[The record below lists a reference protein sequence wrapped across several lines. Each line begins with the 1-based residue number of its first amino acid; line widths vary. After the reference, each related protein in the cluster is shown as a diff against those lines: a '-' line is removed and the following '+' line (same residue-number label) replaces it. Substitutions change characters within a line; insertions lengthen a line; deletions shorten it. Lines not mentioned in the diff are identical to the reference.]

1 MAKHTKIT
9 TRELVKFAA
18 WLSAN
23 NVRMTTKG
31 EYYVSSKEEKAVTK
45 LAPDLLVSYYYLKTK
60 QGKL

>member
-18 WLSAN
+18 WLGS

-31 EYYVSSKEEKAVTK
+31 EFYISSKEEKAITK
-45 LAPDLLVSYYYLKTK
+45 LPADLLVSYYYLKTK
-60 QGKL
+60 KTNL